1 MYKHGVSVEIS
12 ATEGVSAPQQSMAG
26 LQVVVGCAPVHLLKD
41 PMAAVNTPILA
52 NTFAEAAQKVGY
64 MEDMRYTICQAVAAS
79 FKEKAVA
86 PMVIINVLDPTRHTK
101 AMEEV
106 QIQLNEG
113 GAVLEKADVL
123 LDQLVVKQGS
133 NDGALTAGV
142 DYLASYNAEG
152 FVQLAVTSSGKAKN
166 ETSLKVSGKQLDLD
180 AVTDAD
186 VAGSVDMESGK
197 ETGLELVDKVYP
209 MLGVVP
215 GILLAPMH
223 SKSAVVSAALQAKAE
238 KLAGF
243 KACMAVIDLDTATAK
258 KYDQA
263 ETAKKAQGVSSK
275 NAVAVWPCVKTG
287 RGVVAG
293 SVKVAAA
300 MAATDAE
307 NGDVPFVSPSNQDA
321 GCSVACLADGT
332 TVNLTEDQAAT
343 VNGAGIVTFL
353 YSEGMKVWGNN
364 TAAYPGTTDPAM
376 RWISVVR
383 FMLWAANNFIKSY
396 RSKLS
401 RPMNKVLIENI
412 LDSENAKGSAYVNMG
427 ACARYEVQYL
437 DEDNTTAD
445 KLDGKLHFRMYVTPY
460 PPAENI
466 IATMQFDVNALSS

>member
-1 MYKHGVSVEIS
+1 MYKHGISVEIS
-12 ATEGVSAPQQSMAG
+12 ATEGAAVPQQSMAG
-26 LQVVVGCAPVHLLKD
+26 LQVVVGCAPVHLLAD
-41 PMAAVNTPILA
+41 PMAAVNTPLLA

-64 MEDMRYTICQAVAAS
+64 LEDMRYSICQAVAAS
-79 FKEKAVA
+79 FKEKAVG
-86 PMVIINVLDPTRHTK
+86 PLVLINVLDPSRHTK
-101 AMEEV
+101 AMEETEV
-106 QIQLNEG
+106 QLNDG
-113 GAVLEKADVL
+113 SVVLEKADVL

-133 NDGALTAGV
+133 NDGLLTAGV
-142 DYLASYNAEG
+142 DYLASHNADG
-152 FVQLAVTSSGKAKN
+152 FVQLAITSTGKAKS
-166 ETSLKVSGKQLDLD
+166 ETSLKVSGKQLDLS
-180 AVTDAD
+180 AVTAAD
-186 VAGSVDMESGK
+186 VAGNVDMETGK

-243 KACMAVIDLDTATAK
+243 KACMAVIDLDTAEAK
-258 KYDQA
+258 KYD
-263 ETAKKAQGVSSK
+263 ETEKAKKAQGVSSK
-275 NAVAVWPCVKTG
+275 NALAVWPCVKTG
-287 RGVVAG
+287 RGVMAG

-300 MAATDAE
+300 MAATDAS

-321 GCSVACLADGT
+321 GCTGTCLEDGT
-332 TVNLTEDQAAT
+332 AVNLTEDQAAA
-343 VNGAGIVTFL
+343 VNGTGVVTFL

-364 TAAYPGTTDPAM
+364 TAAYPSTTDPAM

-412 LDSENAKGSAYVNMG
+412 LDSENAKGSTYVNMG
-427 ACARYEVQYL
+427 ACARYEVKCL
-437 DEDNTTAD
+437 EEDNPTTD
-445 KLDGKLHFRMYVTPY
+445 KLDGKLRFRMYVTPY